1 MTENLIYL
9 VKDGYTYI
17 RAEPTEILREIE
29 SLKTVIRIAES
40 SVSELSTTLRTKELD
55 SEEFEN
61 GQEKIN
67 DIEMAI
73 DDLKV
78 MLGRLI
84 NIPRNAH

>member
-1 MTENLIYL
+1 MNENPIYL

-17 RAEPTEILREIE
+17 RAEPTEISREIQ
-29 SLKTVIRIAES
+29 SLRTVIRIAEAN
-40 SVSELSTTLRTKELD
+40 VSDLNTALNAIEPD

-61 GQEKIN
+61 SQEKIN

-78 MLGRLI
+78 LLERLI
-84 NIPRNAH
+84 NIPRNSH

>member
-9 VKDGYTYI
+9 VKNGYTYI
-17 RAEPTEILREIE
+17 RAEPTEISREIE

-40 SVSELSTTLRTKELD
+40 RVSELNTALHTKEPD

-61 GQEKIN
+61 SQEEIN

-78 MLGRLI
+78 LLGRLI
-84 NIPRNAH
+84 NIPQNAH